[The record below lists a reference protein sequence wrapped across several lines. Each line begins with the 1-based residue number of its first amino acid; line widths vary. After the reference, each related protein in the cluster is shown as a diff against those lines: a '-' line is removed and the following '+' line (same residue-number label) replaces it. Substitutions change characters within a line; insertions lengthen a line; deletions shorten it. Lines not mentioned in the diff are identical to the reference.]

1 VEEYTLM
8 SVILHLT
15 NGNKIEMDASLEDV
29 EELFLDDEGY
39 FNFGYIRTF
48 LKDKK
53 GEPCELVFTNHIV
66 SIEELK

>member
-1 VEEYTLM
+1 M

-15 NGNKIEMDASLEDV
+15 NGQKIEMDASLEDI
-29 EELFLDDEGY
+29 EEMFLDDDGY
-39 FNFGYIRTF
+39 FNFGYIRSF

-53 GEPCELVFTNHIV
+53 GEPSELVFTNHIV